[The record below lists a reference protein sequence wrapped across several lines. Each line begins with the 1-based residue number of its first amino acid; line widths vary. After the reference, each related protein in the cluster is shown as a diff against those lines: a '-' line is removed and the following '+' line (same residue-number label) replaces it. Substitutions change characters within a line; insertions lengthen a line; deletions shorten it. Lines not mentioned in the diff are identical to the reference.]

1 MCHQTVSLVARHLEA
16 NGLPTVILGS
26 ALDIVERCGAPRFA
40 FTDFPLGNPCGQPYD
55 RAMQRETVAAALA
68 LFEQAGAPRTTLR
81 LPARWQGNEQ
91 WRESYMAFG
100 EADLAELRRMG
111 DERRAE
117 RQQRRESGLVR
128 AV

>member
-1 MCHQTVSLVARHLEA
+1 MFHQTVSLVARHLEV
-16 NGLPTVILGS
+16 NGMPTVIVGS
-26 ALDIVERCGAPRFA
+26 ALDIVEHCGAPRFA

-68 LFEQAGAPRTTLR
+68 LFEQASAPRTTLR
-81 LPARWQGNEQ
+81 LPGRWQGNEQ
-91 WRESYMAFG
+91 WRASYMAFG

-111 DERRAE
+111 EERRAE

>member
-1 MCHQTVSLVARHLEA
+1 M
-16 NGLPTVILGS
+16 PTVILGS
-26 ALDIVERCGAPRFA
+26 ALDIVEHCGAPRFA

-55 RAMQRETVAAALA
+55 RAMQHDTVAAALG
-68 LFEQAGAPRTTLR
+68 LFEQANAPRTTLR
-81 LPARWQGNEQ
+81 LPARWHGNKQ

-111 DERRAE
+111 EERRAE
-117 RQQRRESGLVR
+117 RQQRRESGLMR